1 MTDPVNVTICLQPDA
16 EIPRYAT
23 KGAAGADLHAYLPD
37 GPLDLPAGDW
47 RLIPVGFSLELPEGY
62 EAQIRPRSG
71 RALKDGLTV
80 LNAPGTIDSDYRG
93 PVGVILVN
101 HSNRDYTIM
110 PKDRIAQMVIV
121 PAPQVTFKL
130 DFELSE
136 TDRGLRGFGSTGV

>member
-1 MTDPVNVTICLQPDA
+1 MVDPVNVTICLQPDA

-23 KGAAGADLHAYLPD
+23 RGAAGADLYAYLPD
-37 GPLDLPAGDW
+37 GPIDLPAGDW

-101 HSNRDYTIM
+101 HSDRDYTVM

-121 PAPQVTFKL
+121 PAPQVTFTL